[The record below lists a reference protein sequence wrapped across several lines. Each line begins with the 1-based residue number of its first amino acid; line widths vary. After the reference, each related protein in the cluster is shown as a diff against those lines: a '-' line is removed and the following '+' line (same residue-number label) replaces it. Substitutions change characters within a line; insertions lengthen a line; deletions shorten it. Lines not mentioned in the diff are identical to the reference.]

1 MEVKQG
7 PIYYGTSEL
16 EPPFFLGVLTGGPG
30 FFRVSGEIARDGLL
44 YLLTHRS
51 SNGTLMEAG

>member
-7 PIYYGTSEL
+7 PIYYGTSEQ
-16 EPPFFLGVLTGGPG
+16 EPPFFSRGAKPG

-51 SNGTLMEAG
+51 SHGTLMEAG

>member
-7 PIYYGTSEL
+7 PIFYGTSEQ
-16 EPPFFLGVLTGGPG
+16 EPPFFSRGAKPG

-51 SNGTLMEAG
+51 SHGTLMEAG